1 VLHVAHRSLELTVM
15 PADLAAEHAQV
26 RAWYLDFVRRGAW
39 ASTGREACQ
48 AFVDRTQAAVAGTV
62 RLQLTRGTCKV
73 VGVTVRPPAKSHREA
88 VAR

>member
-1 VLHVAHRSLELTVM
+1 M

-26 RAWYLDFVRRGAW
+26 RVWYRHAMRRGAW
-39 ASTGREACQ
+39 ASVGRDACQ
-48 AFVDRTQAAVAGTV
+48 AFVDRTQTSVAGTV

-88 VAR
+88 LAR

>member
-1 VLHVAHRSLELTVM
+1 
-15 PADLAAEHAQV
+15 
-26 RAWYLDFVRRGAW
+26 
-39 ASTGREACQ
+39 
-48 AFVDRTQAAVAGTV
+48 V